1 MPSSPSP
8 TLDVEKTLES
18 LSLAEKASLLAG
30 SDFWHTAALPRHGVP
45 AIKCT
50 DGPNDARG
58 GRFFNPET
66 AKMAPD
72 VRVPER
78 ALREV
83 YLRPF
88 QIAVRDGKPGVVM
101 SSYNKVN
108 GVRVSESRLV
118 LDLILGQEWGFEGLV
133 MSDWVRHLLLRQ
145 EPQCRP
151 RHGNSRPRPV
161 GVHTIDERARKVL
174 AFVRLATES
183 VVLLKNSAG
192 ALPVDAAA
200 CADVAVIG
208 PNAGL
213 AAACGGGSASLQPHY
228 TSSVLEGIRAHLR
241 AANPAARVHH
251 EPGVFGHV
259 LLPPFIAG
267 KTVAE
272 VPIELFNEPHT
283 VPSRRAFDSLLIL
296 DTTYQLMEYEHPRRG
311 WQRLHVQGGGA
322 RRRRR
327 RLAAAPPRPGGSLA
341 LDPDES
347 IRRAAHLA
355 RRCGHV
361 FVVAGLNAGLE
372 KEGMDRA
379 SMSLPPCVDD
389 LVAAVLDANPA
400 AAIATQAGNPIAMP
414 WRERAPAIV
423 HSWYGGYEAGDTVA
437 DVLFGA
443 ANPSGRLPVTFL
455 DRLEGG
461 PAFLSVGSDNGSVMY
476 AEDVF
481 VGYRWFEARRI
492 EPAFPFGHGLSYT
505 TFRASDAEVALQ
517 VENTGSRSGAELV
530 RLYVSFV
537 TARPPGKLCFLR
549 PLRTVAGF
557 EKVFLAA
564 GECKLATLPI
574 RKDDISVWDERRQS
588 WCCEAGEYSVS
599 AVTGADSLA
608 LPL

>member
-1 MPSSPSP
+1 
-8 TLDVEKTLES
+8 
-18 LSLAEKASLLAG
+18 
-30 SDFWHTAALPRHGVP
+30 
-45 AIKCT
+45 
-50 DGPNDARG
+50 
-58 GRFFNPET
+58 
-66 AKMAPD
+66 MAPD

-133 MSDWVRHLLLRQ
+133 MSDWYGTYSCAKSLNAGLDMEIPGPARYRNTQATLAAV
-145 EPQCRP
+145 
-151 RHGNSRPRPV
+151 NSGKA

-183 VVLLKNSAG
+183 VALLKNSAG

-296 DTTYQLMEYEHPRRG
+296 DTTYQLLEYEHPRRG

-327 RLAAAPPRPGGSLA
+327 RLAAAPPRRGLPAGRQPGAGPGRGHPTCRPSGPA
-341 LDPDES
+341 LRARL
-347 IRRAAHLA
+347 RRGRAQ
-355 RRCGHV
+355 RGPGEGRYGPRVHV
-361 FVVAGLNAGLE
+361 T
-372 KEGMDRA
+372 
-379 SMSLPPCVDD
+379 
-389 LVAAVLDANPA
+389 AAVLDANPA
-400 AAIATQAGNPIAMP
+400 AAIATQAGNPIATP

-423 HSWYGGYEAGDTVA
+423 HSWYGGCEAGDTVA

-443 ANPSGRLPVTFL
+443 ANPSGSLPVTFL

-461 PAFLSVGSDNGSVMY
+461 PAFLSFGSVMY

-517 VENTGSRSGAELV
+517 VENTGSRSGAKLV

-537 TARPPGKLCFLR
+537 TARPLGKLCFLR

-599 AVTGADSLA
+599 AVTGADSLEGTFTIVKDIYWTG
-608 LPL
+608 LECK